1 MLRHFCVP
9 GYKRRAV
16 GACGQTILRATSVLA
31 CAGMSRGAFPWRSPP
46 PSPLS
51 GEQAREA
58 ARATIADYA
67 ARAAG
72 YAAASL
78 DHDVSQNIEA
88 FLSPLSGTPA
98 PLDILDV
105 CCAGG
110 RDLLAFTKMGHRAVG
125 IDGVEEF
132 CDISRLHSGCE
143 VWQQDL
149 TALDLPEG
157 RFDGIFCNACLFHV
171 PSAALPETLRRLTAS
186 LRPGGVLFVSNAHG
200 FGEDKE
206 GWSGGRTP
214 TTNSWV
220 CWLSEESW
228 VERCEDAGLVLLDKF
243 YRPPGKPRSQQP
255 FLATVWKK
263 VFVFAHRT
271 HFSHMSHPTFPISHL
286 LFYFSPPCGKS
297 RPRIKSG
304 RGGEWLRRR
313 VVRGGEREGV
323 NEASWAL
330 VRRAAV
336 HRAAVHRAAVHRA
349 AVHRVAVHRAAV
361 HRAAS
366 AVRCLQRSCTK

>member
-263 VFVFAHRT
+263 VFVI
-271 HFSHMSHPTFPISHL
+271 FSPTAPISPICRTP
-286 LFYFSPPCGKS
+286 LFPYLTFYSCFLPPCGKS
-297 RPRIKSG
+297 RRIKSG

-330 VRRAAV
+330 VGRALVRRAL
-336 HRAAVHRAAVHRA
+336 VHRA
-349 AVHRVAVHRAAV
+349 AVHRVAVHRVAV